1 MADERDQNQAPLTCD
16 QQEFMKKMKAIASD
30 LWGGISSVMGTPEG
44 AEDAPIA
51 EPVQVDPEVD
61 PEMKTAGQGRT
72 EPGRTE
78 PGRME
83 PKKSGETKASTTSAK
98 RPADLRQLWKTA
110 DETIDWTD
118 ALTHSTPSDGLT
130 GKRMWLFYH
139 EQAAKVL
146 AGDLKAYAEVLKT
159 ADPLGDLANWAV
171 KMSVRTPGPDRLEV
185 DFICDP
191 EQMEA
196 NPELYLAAMSLRAAR
211 DLMACLPVSE
221 VAVTGK
227 YKGKPVMR
235 VTYPRQKL
243 LHRNFAFLDPVA
255 LAKECGAIYEM

>member
-1 MADERDQNQAPLTCD
+1 MADERDQNQTPLTTD

-30 LWGGISSVMGTPEG
+30 LWGGISNVMGTPDG

-51 EPVQVDPEVD
+51 EPVQVDAEAETARP
-61 PEMKTAGQGRT
+61 AGQTAR
-72 EPGRTE
+72 PGRTE
-78 PGRME
+78 PTEM
-83 PKKSGETKASTTSAK
+83 KKSGESGETRVSTPAPAK

-171 KMSVRTPGPDRLEV
+171 KMSVRTPGADRLEV

-196 NPELYLAAMSLRAAR
+196 NAELYLAAMSLRAAR

-227 YKGKPVMR
+227 YKGKAVMR

-243 LHRNFAFLDPVA
+243 LHRNFAFLDPIA
-255 LAKECGAIYEM
+255 LAKECGAVYEK